1 MNRSLF
7 QSICAFAV
15 TMGFAVFAIQL
26 NLTNTKQNQN
36 EGSKRMP
43 QSSVNQ
49 IYDMLDQIAKDLDNP
64 SIFNHETAIAYIK
77 TLTEAAYNLET
88 KDIYPD
94 SPAEQ
99 AKFAETRKDWMTKL
113 FNIQLKLRDK
123 MLQFHSE
130 KPLTEAQVAAF
141 RNGNMY
147 LSYAQDFVLME
158 WSLSQDLRTKTHIFA
173 ADFPANLKN
182 PAIKNH
188 QLMPGDIIL
197 VRGGSFVSATIA
209 RSGDYLSN
217 FSHVAMVI
225 QDPQGNIS
233 VAEALMEENLIV
245 YPLDKYLSLE
255 KLSRAAILR
264 PHNAEDGKA
273 AALAAYKLID
283 EDRKSPVRKVFDMLM
298 NPNSHDKIYCFELV
312 KIAYDKATQGRIKL
326 PTFAMSFRKALAGNS
341 FYRGMGNTL
350 EIGAAPDDAFFEPGF
365 DVVAIERDVSRI
377 KNDWAWDVA
386 LSSLFE
392 YINEKYEYKRDFSA
406 ALQAKI
412 AYFLKNDLKLAM
424 KKVPPGISADVI
436 ELIVEHKATATAIQ
450 EHLMAQMANSPR
462 PVAYKELEVKAKA
475 FLEANKTKFFVPCN
489 TRSKGGFC
497 RGWFK

>member
-1 MNRSLF
+1 MKRSLF
-7 QSICAFAV
+7 QSLCAFAV
-15 TMGFAVFAIQL
+15 SMGFGVFAIQL
-26 NLTNTKQNQN
+26 SLTQANQKQNVSSN
-36 EGSKRMP
+36 RMP

-49 IYDMLDQIAKDLDNP
+49 IYEMLDQIAKDLDNP
-64 SIFNHETAIAYIK
+64 TVFNHETAIAYIK
-77 TLTEAAYNLET
+77 TLTESAYNLET

-94 SPAEQ
+94 TPAEQ
-99 AKFAETRKDWMTKL
+99 ARFAETRKDWMTKL

-123 MLQFHSE
+123 MLQFHAE
-130 KPLTEAQVAAF
+130 KPLTEAQIGAF

-158 WSLSQDLRTKTHIFA
+158 WSLSQDLRTKSHMFA
-173 ADFPANLKN
+173 ADFPANLRN

-188 QLMPGDIIL
+188 QLLPGDIIL

-264 PHNAEDGKA
+264 PQNQADAKA

-283 EDRKSPVRKVFDMLM
+283 DDRRSPVRKVFDMLM
-298 NPNSHDKIYCFELV
+298 NPNSHDKIYCFELI
-312 KIAYDKATQGRIKL
+312 KIAYEKATDGRIKL
-326 PTFAMSFRKALAGNS
+326 PTFPMGFKKALAGNS

-350 EIGAAPDDAFFEPGF
+350 EVGAAPDDAFFEPGF
-365 DVVAIERDVSRI
+365 DVVSIERDVSQI
-377 KNDWAWDVA
+377 KKDWAYDVA
-386 LSSLFE
+386 LSSIFE
-392 YINEKYEYKRDFSA
+392 FINEKYEYKRDLSA
-406 ALQAKI
+406 AVQAKI
-412 AYFLKNDLKLAM
+412 AYFLKNDLKLSM

-436 ELIVEHKATATAIQ
+436 ELIVNHKTTATAVQ
-450 EHLMAQMANSPR
+450 EYLMAQMAKNPR
-462 PVAYKELEVKAKA
+462 PLAYKELEAKAKS
-475 FLEANKTKFFVPCN
+475 FLEANREKYFVPCN
-489 TRSKGGFC
+489 TRAKGGMC
-497 RGWFK
+497 KGWFK